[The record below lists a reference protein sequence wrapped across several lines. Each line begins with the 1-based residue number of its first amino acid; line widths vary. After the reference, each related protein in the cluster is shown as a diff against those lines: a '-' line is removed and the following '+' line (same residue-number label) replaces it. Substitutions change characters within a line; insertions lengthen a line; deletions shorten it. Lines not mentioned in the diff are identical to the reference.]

1 MQTEQ
6 TRTARAAFEADGFYL
21 YQQPLIPADVVQ
33 GAVDGMDAMR
43 RGEYATG
50 QAPQPSYWNPGDP
63 DDKLVKIEMSQTCD
77 PRIMALVTY
86 PALGKLAAEIMGA
99 KMIQVWWTQLLMKP
113 ASNKVATIGWHQ
125 DKQYWD
131 AFEDGS
137 ELLTAWIACSDV
149 TPASGPMHFV
159 RGSHKWGLRS
169 GGDFLHGK
177 REEIAVPE
185 GETWDE
191 VEGWLPPG
199 GVSFHHNLTL
209 HGSGPNRESFPRRS
223 YALHLRTENSV
234 PKPTHQGKGLVEF
247 LDNLD
252 WCPVIYDAR

>member
-1 MQTEQ
+1 MEAEQ
-6 TRTARAAFEADGFYL
+6 TQTAKAAFEADGFYL

-33 GAVDGMDAMR
+33 GAVDGMDALR

-63 DDKLVKIEMSQTCD
+63 PDKLVKIEMSQTCD
-77 PRIMALVTY
+77 PRIMALVSY
-86 PALGKLAAEIMGA
+86 PALGKLAAEITGA

-113 ASNKVATIGWHQ
+113 ASNKEATIGWHQ

-137 ELLTAWIACSDV
+137 ELFTAWIACSDV

-159 RGSHKWGLRS
+159 RGSHKWGLRA

-185 GETWDE
+185 GETWEE

-209 HGSGPNRESFPRRS
+209 HGSGPNRENFPRRS
-223 YALHLRTENSV
+223 YALHLRTENSAV
-234 PKPTHQGKGLVEF
+234 KPTHKGKGLVGF
-247 LDNLD
+247 LDNLE
-252 WCPVIYDAR
+252 WCPVIYGSL